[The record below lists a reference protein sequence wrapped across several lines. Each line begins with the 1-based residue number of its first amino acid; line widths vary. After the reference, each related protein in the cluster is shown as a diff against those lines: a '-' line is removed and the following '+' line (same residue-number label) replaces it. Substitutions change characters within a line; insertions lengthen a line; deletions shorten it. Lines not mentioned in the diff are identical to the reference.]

1 MTELSQAR
9 DEGTG
14 RWAYAGNRR
23 KEEAEG
29 EGTRGG
35 GGGKQ
40 LHCPP
45 PPSFSSLVDDISG
58 EFALVVNGHSL
69 VHKPSM

>member
-1 MTELSQAR
+1 MELSQTR
-9 DEGTG
+9 DEETG
-14 RWAYAGNRR
+14 RWAFAGNRR

-29 EGTRGG
+29 EGTRE

-40 LHCPP
+40 LRCPT

>member
-1 MTELSQAR
+1 MTELSQTR

-14 RWAYAGNRR
+14 RWAFAGNRR

-35 GGGKQ
+35 GGKQ
-40 LHCPP
+40 LRCPP

>member
-1 MTELSQAR
+1 MTALSQTR

-14 RWAYAGNRR
+14 RWAFASSRC

-40 LHCPP
+40 LRGPP

>member
-1 MTELSQAR
+1 MTELSHTR

-14 RWAYAGNRR
+14 RWAFAGNRR

-29 EGTRGG
+29 EGTRG

-58 EFALVVNGHSL
+58 DFALVVNGHSL

>member
-1 MTELSQAR
+1 MMQLSQTR

-14 RWAYAGNRR
+14 RWAFTGNRR
-23 KEEAEG
+23 KEEVEG
-29 EGTRGG
+29 EGRRG

-40 LHCPP
+40 LRCPP
-45 PPSFSSLVDDISG
+45 PPSFSSLMDDISG
-58 EFALVVNGHSL
+58 DFALVVNGHSL